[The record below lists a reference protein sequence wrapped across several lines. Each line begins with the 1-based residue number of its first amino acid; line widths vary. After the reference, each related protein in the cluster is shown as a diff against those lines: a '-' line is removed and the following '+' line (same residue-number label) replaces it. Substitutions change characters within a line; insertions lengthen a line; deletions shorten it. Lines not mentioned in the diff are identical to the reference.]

1 VPASVSL
8 GRSADGQTG
17 KVRLIVVD
25 ALETTERHKHVEYYG
40 RDAGRFTTD
49 LLKNNRTR
57 LEIQTSPSSRDQ
69 HGRLLAFVFCQC
81 DNLLVN
87 RAIIRQGYGHA
98 YTKYPFE
105 PARMKEFRA
114 AEREASQNRRGL
126 WVSRMQS
133 ASQKRPCCRRFPL
146 WVMSAGKPGTTR
158 PNAARK
164 TLFLLRSS
172 LETQSSND
180 RGYGLY
186 IQGSVDS
193 FFVRSRKVICYLLI
207 AAPNSLKDSGV
218 GMDPSRLR
226 AATGG
231 AKGNWERSVYLRKR

>member
-1 VPASVSL
+1 MPAPVSL

-17 KVRLIVVD
+17 KMRLIVVD

-40 RDAGRFTTD
+40 RYAGRFTTD

-87 RAIIRQGYGHA
+87 KAIIRQGYGHA

-126 WVSRMQS
+126 WVS
-133 ASQKRPCCRRFPL
+133 
-146 WVMSAGKPGTTR
+146 
-158 PNAARK
+158 PNAIGVTEEALPPPVPALGDVGRQARDDPAQR
-164 TLFLLRSS
+164 RSKDPV
-172 LETQSSND
+172 LVE
-180 RGYGLY
+180 
-186 IQGSVDS
+186 VV
-193 FFVRSRKVICYLLI
+193 VRNAII
-207 AAPNSLKDSGV
+207 
-218 GMDPSRLR
+218 
-226 AATGG
+226 
-231 AKGNWERSVYLRKR
+231 E